1 MSTNT
6 STRSTFDLVSD
17 LWKRRHW
24 IFIMSFIAIFS
35 VIITVIW
42 NLPKLY
48 QSTATVLVGQANIS
62 DTFIKS
68 SVSSDLGTRLQ
79 VIKYEILSRSRLEEL
94 INRFNLYPEIRQT
107 APIEVVA
114 ERMRKDIQFK
124 VVSTPQQWGPENT
137 IAFSLSY
144 QGFDPE
150 LVAQVA
156 NTLTSSYL
164 DENNRIR
171 HRQASA
177 TTTFLEKGVS
187 EAKVA
192 LKNQQRPVVRVQP
205 RVVNPAVNATQVERT
220 VLIEKLT
227 ELKQELAVLRS
238 RYTEK
243 YPDVIRVKNEVARME
258 QELRNKPAAVTT
270 VDTSPVAAPV
280 GIDPLEEASEDRYLS
295 LLGRYEDAQLAEI
308 LEQQG
313 EDQFRILEPAVASD
327 IPVEPQ
333 SLRLLI
339 LGLVLSLMLA
349 VGIVL
354 LTEQFDQS
362 FHTDRDLK
370 DFTRVPILVS
380 IPRIE
385 TFGDKVRHAFSFG
398 FVSLLAIA
406 GIALLVQG
414 AYTIASGNE
423 SLVWFLAQTA

>member
-1 MSTNT
+1 MPINT
-6 STRSTFDLVSD
+6 STRSTFELVSE
-17 LWKRRHW
+17 LWKRRQW
-24 IFIMSFIAIFS
+24 IFIASFIAIFS
-35 VIITVIW
+35 VVFTIVY

-48 QSTATVLVGQANIS
+48 QSTATVLVGQDNIS
-62 DTFIKS
+62 DSFIKS

-79 VIKYEILSRSRLEEL
+79 VIKYEIMSRSRLEEV
-94 INRFNLYPEIRQT
+94 INRFNLYPEIRQV

-124 VVSTPQQWGPENT
+124 IQSTPQQWGPENT
-137 IAFSLSY
+137 VAFSLSY

-150 LVAQVA
+150 LVAQVT

-171 HRQASA
+171 GKQASA
-177 TTTFLEKGVS
+177 TTTFLEKGVN

-192 LKNQQRPVVRVQP
+192 LKSQQRPVVRP
-205 RVVNPAVNATQVERT
+205 RAVVNPAVNTSNVERT
-220 VLIEKLT
+220 VIIEQLT
-227 ELKQELAVLRS
+227 KLKQELAVLRS

-258 QELRNKPAAVTT
+258 QELLNKPAVVVN
-270 VDTSPVAAPV
+270 VDTRVDTPVAV
-280 GIDPLEEASEDRYLS
+280 DPLEEASEDRYLS

-313 EDQFRILEPAVASD
+313 DDQFRILEPAVVSD

-339 LGLVLSLMLA
+339 MGLVLSLVLA
-349 VGIVL
+349 AGIVL
-354 LTEQFDQS
+354 LTEQFDHS

-370 DFTRVPILVS
+370 EFTRVPILVS

-385 TFGDKVRHAFSFG
+385 TTGDKVRHLFSFG

-406 GIALLVQG
+406 GIALLIQG
-414 AYTIASGNE
+414 AYMVASGNE
-423 SLVWFLAQTA
+423 ALVWFLAQTGA